1 MKITLKLFATLTKYL
16 PAGAY
21 KHEVELDVPDGTTP
35 AAVITRFNL
44 PRDLTHLVL
53 VNGTYVAPDER
64 DKRQLR
70 EHDDLAI
77 FPPIAGG

>member
-16 PAGAY
+16 PAGADR
-21 KHEVELDVPDGTTP
+21 HEIELDVPDGTTP
-35 AAVITRFNL
+35 ASVIAQFNL

-64 DKRQLR
+64 DKRELR